1 MTADL
6 LVTGISQLA
15 TALEP
20 GPLRGA
26 EHGRIEVV
34 RDAAFAVRDGRI
46 DWVGPAA
53 QWTGT
58 ARRVA
63 DVGGCAVVPGLVD
76 SHTHLLWGGDRL
88 DDFEARSR
96 GDAYETI
103 LERGGGIRS
112 TMAATAAADEQ
123 ALVRSALTRADA
135 LLRSGATTIE
145 VKSGYGGSVEA
156 ELRSLE
162 AIDVLTKRTP
172 ARIVPTLLLHVP
184 PPEGRAAYVDD
195 VVQRLVPEV
204 ARRRLAARVDV
215 FVEREAFTLEE
226 ARRILEAALA
236 HGLATTLHAD
246 QFEVLGGVELGV
258 ELGARS
264 VDHLEASGAE
274 QIAAL
279 AQSPTIATLLP
290 GASLELGLRHAP
302 GRALIDAGAAVAVAS
317 DLNPGSSPL
326 YSTSL
331 ALALAVRLNGLRP
344 DEALVAGTVNAAAAL
359 GRRHVGRIVPG
370 CHADFVVLPSADWRD
385 LVAGFGRP
393 GTLAIWIGGRP
404 VASEGV
410 A

>member
-26 EHGRIEVV
+26 DHGDVEVV
-34 RDAAFAVRDGRI
+34 RDAAIAVHDGRI

-53 QWTGT
+53 EWSGT

-63 DVGGCAVVPGLVD
+63 NLGGCAVVPGLVD

-88 DDFEARSR
+88 DDFEARAR

-103 LERGGGIRS
+103 LARGGGIRS
-112 TMAATAAADEQ
+112 TMAATATADEGTLVRA
-123 ALVRSALTRADA
+123 ALVRVDA

-145 VKSGYGGSVEA
+145 VKSGYGGTVEA

-162 AIDVLTKRTP
+162 AIDVLTRRTP
-172 ARIVPTLLLHVP
+172 ARMVPTLLLHVP
-184 PPEGRAAYVDD
+184 PSEGRAAYVDD
-195 VVQRLVPEV
+195 VVQRLVPEA

-215 FVEREAFTLEE
+215 FVEREAFTVDE
-226 ARRILEAALA
+226 ARRILETALA
-236 HGLATTLHAD
+236 HGLGATLHAD
-246 QFEVLGGVELGV
+246 QFEVLGGVELAIEV
-258 ELGARS
+258 GARS

-279 AQSPTIATLLP
+279 ARSTTIATLLP

-344 DEALVAGTVNAAAAL
+344 AEALVAGTVNAAAAL
-359 GRRHVGRIVPG
+359 GRRHVGRLVSG
-370 CHADFVVLPSADWRD
+370 CHADFVVLPSPDWRD
-385 LVAGFGRP
+385 LVAGLGGP
-393 GTLAIWIGGRP
+393 GASAVWVGGRP